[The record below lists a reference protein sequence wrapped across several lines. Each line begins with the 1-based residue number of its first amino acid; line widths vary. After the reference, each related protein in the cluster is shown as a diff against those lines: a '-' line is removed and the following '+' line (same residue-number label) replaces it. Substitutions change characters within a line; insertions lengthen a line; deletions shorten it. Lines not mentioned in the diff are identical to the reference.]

1 MRVSILLFAGLN
13 SAAAVTN
20 SRADNGY
27 WDVNVTVMSAA
38 NGFWRQDLNA
48 TYHDSELSG
57 PITASCFVQMAAYAS
72 NETNQHTSGCSDP
85 SVEYTREGDTG
96 KPCPLNGHRRR
107 GRLTVSIAVSLQ
119 QVIGLEGGQ
128 TTVYGSKDIP
138 IKCGGGSGRY
148 CTGMDRVVVSK
159 AVV

>member
-1 MRVSILLFAGLN
+1 MRVSTLLFAGMS

-27 WDVNVTVMSAA
+27 WDVNVSVLSAA

-48 TYHDSELSG
+48 TYHDSSLAG

-85 SVEYTREGDTG
+85 SVEYTRDGDTG
-96 KPCPLNGHRRR
+96 ELRSRNGHR
-107 GRLTVSIAVSLQ
+107 
-119 QVIGLEGGQ
+119 
-128 TTVYGSKDIP
+128 K
-138 IKCGGGSGRY
+138 
-148 CTGMDRVVVSK
+148 
-159 AVV
+159 